1 MKGGS
6 ANRDVPGPAR
16 RGHVVQ
22 RVIVD
27 GWTVGEAARAEG
39 LDERIVAR
47 WVADYRRRG
56 MASLRED
63 RSRRRLRQRLM
74 LFFQALRRGVAPR
87 LGASAAKP
95 PDSASPSPLR
105 RSHDDR
111 R

>member
-1 MKGGS
+1 MKDGFAS
-6 ANRDVPGPAR
+6 NDIPGPAR

-27 GWTVGEAARAEG
+27 GWTICDAARAAG
-39 LDERIVAR
+39 VDERSVIR

-63 RSRRRLRQRLM
+63 GRKWNLPQRFVVFLRTVRRA
-74 LFFQALRRGVAPR
+74 ALHW
-87 LGASAAKP
+87 LGAYSAAP
-95 PDSASPSPLR
+95 PESPSPLR
-105 RSHDDR
+105 LTRDDR

>member
-6 ANRDVPGPAR
+6 ANRDIPGPAK

-27 GWTVGEAARAEG
+27 GWTIGEAARAAG
-39 LDERIVAR
+39 LDERTVAR

-63 RSRRRLRQRLM
+63 RSRRRLRQRLI
-74 LFFQALRRGVAPR
+74 LFLQALRRGVAHRRGAAAATPSD
-87 LGASAAKP
+87 GASP
-95 PDSASPSPLR
+95 RPLR
-105 RSHDDR
+105 RSRDDR